1 MNSTAVTGD
10 PGPNGEEDQEES
22 TREMADRRQMREG
35 DSKKEAGQNI
45 RSGSTAP
52 GNRDQER
59 RGEERGAPKGPGET
73 QATGALPLIK

>member
-1 MNSTAVTGD
+1 MTLVLTERRTKRRVPERWLLTD
-10 PGPNGEEDQEES
+10 E
-22 TREMADRRQMREG
+22 RQMREG